1 MAGYLD
7 EYGVKDA
14 KRAKLTKW
22 IVVGVLSALVLG
34 TVGYFFFQNFSEQRA
49 VGHFIDALNAK
60 DYPAAY
66 KFWETP
72 EAQKFYPFAKFNED
86 WGPQGTY
93 KNAVAMKII
102 NVDACDAGVV
112 FSVTYPGSDAFGLWV
127 ERATGKLSFAP
138 WPRCPGR
145 HLQIVEFLKNAFAA
159 NKN

>member
-14 KRAKLTKW
+14 KRANLTKW
-22 IVVGVLSALVLG
+22 IVIGVLAALILG
-34 TVGYFFFQNFSEQRA
+34 ISGYFFFQNFSEERA
-49 VGHFIDALNAK
+49 VSHFVDALNAK

-66 KFWETP
+66 KFWETA

-93 KNAVAMKII
+93 KNPGALKVV
-102 NVDACDAGVV
+102 NVDACEAGVV
-112 FSVTYPGSDAFGLWV
+112 FTVTYPAIDNFGLWV
-127 ERATGKLSFAP
+127 ERETGKLSFAP

-145 HLQIVEFLKNAFAA
+145 HLQIMEFLKNTFGGG
-159 NKN
+159 KK